1 MSTKA
6 IFIATDAG
14 YLKYTNALLNSL
26 DACGSQVPVHLMVY
40 NCGLKS
46 KYIEQLMRQPFVF
59 PVHIQEMKQSELQL
73 ELERYRLAVGR
84 EPSNNHLVKTMRMKY
99 MMAQGMCHD
108 SICLLDADMIVVS
121 PNFTNLMDIVVNTD
135 WLVGCNEGFKWNI
148 GPEYTLDDKPLFDP
162 PRELHWFHC
171 SVPIIFSMPRW
182 KSVFEEYLKI
192 FYGGLQLRKGNKED
206 IGDMFS
212 YNIAVA
218 RCSREKDLLLLPSHQ
233 MTQVHMQGYLPWCS
247 LQGKMGRMIARK
259 NNEEVYVLHGRPF
272 GANWGPGIRNN
283 VEKTLTGIRM
293 EKAAIDDWLNV
304 ELPKITGNVQKMWTS
319 MANDHK
325 VKGCDYEL

>member
-1 MSTKA
+1 MMT
-6 IFIATDAG
+6 
-14 YLKYTNALLNSL
+14 
-26 DACGSQVPVHLMVY
+26 Y
-40 NCGLKS
+40 NCALKS
-46 KYIEQLMRQPFVF
+46 KYTEALMRQPFGF
-59 PVHIQEMKQSELQL
+59 PVHIQEMRQADLQV
-73 ELERYRLAVGR
+73 ELERYRASVGR

-99 MMAQGMCHD
+99 MMAQGLCYD

-121 PNFTNLMDIVVNTD
+121 PNFTNLLDLVAGTS

-171 SVPIIFSMPRW
+171 SVPIIFSMSSW
-182 KSVFEEYLKI
+182 KGVFEEYLRV

-233 MTQVHMQGYLPWCS
+233 MTQVHNQGYLPWCS
-247 LQGKMGRMIARK
+247 LQGKMGRMVARK

-272 GANWGPGIRNN
+272 SPGWEQGIRNN
-283 VEKTLTGIRM
+283 VEKALLDARL
-293 EKAAIDDWLNV
+293 EPSAVNDWMSG
-304 ELPKITGNVQKMWTS
+304 ELPRITGNVQKMWTQ
-319 MANDHK
+319 MANSHK
-325 VKGCDYEL
+325 VKGTDYEL